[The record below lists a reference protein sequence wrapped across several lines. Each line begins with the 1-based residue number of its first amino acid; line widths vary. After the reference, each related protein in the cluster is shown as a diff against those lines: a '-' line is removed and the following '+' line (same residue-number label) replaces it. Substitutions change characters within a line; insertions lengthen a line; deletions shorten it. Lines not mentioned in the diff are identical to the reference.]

1 MLQSESLISW
11 IDSKGA
17 KMTANIIDGKSIAK
31 KIRSE
36 IKDRV
41 ESIIDNDG
49 QVPGLAVIQV
59 GQDPASSVY
68 VRNKRMACKEVGM
81 NSFNYDLEVDI
92 SEDQLL
98 KLIKE
103 LNENDEVTG
112 ILVQLPLPEHINE
125 TIVIESIDPKK
136 DVDGFHPYTIGRLMQ
151 RIPLLRPCT
160 AIGVITM
167 LEEIGIDAMGKHVV
181 IVGASNLVG
190 RPLNLEF
197 LLKGATTT
205 VCHKYTEN
213 LRSHVEQADILA
225 VAVGKADFIPGDWIK
240 EGAVVFDVGINR
252 DENGKLTGDVDFSS
266 AKERASWIS
275 PVPGGVG
282 PMTVAMLIKNTLLAR
297 ELILKSD
304 S

>member
-1 MLQSESLISW
+1 
-11 IDSKGA
+11 
-17 KMTANIIDGKSIAK
+17 MTANIIDGKAIAQ

-36 IKDRV
+36 IKD
-41 ESIIDNDG
+41 
-49 QVPGLAVIQV
+49 QVTAIVNQGDQAPGLAVIQV

-68 VRNKRMACKEVGM
+68 VKHKRMACEEVGM
-81 NSFNYDLEVDI
+81 NSFNYDLEEDI
-92 SEDQLL
+92 SQEKLLSIIED
-98 KLIKE
+98 
-103 LNENDEVTG
+103 LNNNDEVTG
-112 ILVQLPLPEHINE
+112 ILVQLPLPDHINE
-125 TIVIESIDPKK
+125 TIIIETIDPRK

-167 LEEIGIDAMGKHVV
+167 LEEIGIDPIGKHVV

-197 LLKGATTT
+197 LLKGSTTT
-205 VCHKYTEN
+205 VCHKYTED
-213 LRSHVEQADILA
+213 LQSHVMQADILA
-225 VAVGKADFIPGDWIK
+225 IAVGKANFIPGEWVK
-240 EGAVVFDVGINR
+240 EGAVVFDIGINR
-252 DENGKLTGDVDFSS
+252 NEDGKLTGDVDFEF

-297 ELILKSD
+297 KLILESQI
-304 S
+304 